1 MGTANRSA
9 ARAFAPGHA
18 LGLIPFPWE
27 DTVRRLIPIVGLAL
41 ILLVSSASA
50 AENEAVTKAQDGAKA
65 WLALA
70 DSGKYA
76 ETWDEA
82 AAIFKA
88 SITQSDWEK
97 ALKSVRSQLGA
108 VKSRALKSATF
119 TKTLPGAPDGE
130 YVVIQFDTQFENKAA
145 AVETVTPMHEK
156 DGSWRVAGYF
166 IK

>member
-1 MGTANRSA
+1 
-9 ARAFAPGHA
+9 
-18 LGLIPFPWE
+18 
-27 DTVRRLIPIVGLAL
+27 VRRLIPIVGLAL

-50 AENEAVTKAQDGAKA
+50 AENEAVTKGTGRRQGVAGSRRQREVRRDLGRGRRD
-65 WLALA
+65 LQRRP
-70 DSGKYA
+70 S
-76 ETWDEA
+76 
-82 AAIFKA
+82 
-88 SITQSDWEK
+88 TQSDWEK